1 MLLMHAK
8 LIFLYGVSVTAVLYP
23 GKDHYCFAG
32 IQEALAIV
40 PFNGPPEATE
50 DNYYNVYCENSLRA
64 QSVFLCARKYCSPH
78 EVNAGYVFS
87 DL

>member
-1 MLLMHAK
+1 MHVK
-8 LIFLYGVSVTAVLYP
+8 LIFLYGALVTAVLYP
-23 GKDHYCFAG
+23 GKDDYCFAG
-32 IQEALAIV
+32 IQEALAYV

-87 DL
+87 DF